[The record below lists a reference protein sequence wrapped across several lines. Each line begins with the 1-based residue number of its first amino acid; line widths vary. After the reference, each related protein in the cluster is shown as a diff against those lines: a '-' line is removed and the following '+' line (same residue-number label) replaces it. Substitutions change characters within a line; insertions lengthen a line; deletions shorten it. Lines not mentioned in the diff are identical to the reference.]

1 MLKPHF
7 MNDTIPYIYLPFVKD
22 TVDMTQPQLTIDA
35 EIQLALNGQGG
46 TIWNG
51 TDWGNQTDF
60 WKFLI
65 TRYGHY
71 RIMQQYTEEV
81 NDELICDPLDFNV
94 FTHPVLLANKEKY
107 NRLATSLKANY
118 DVLKPYNI
126 EEEHSRGSDSSKLS
140 TTYAEHTDTGKES
153 SMDSSTLVAK
163 DSTTYGNHTDTV
175 DRDHDRS
182 VTFKGN
188 AFESGMAE
196 IEHSKDSRIGNI
208 GNHSY
213 AELIEKEIKLARFNL
228 WDIIAKDILDNGC
241 LKIFYTSC

>member
-7 MNDTIPYIYLPFVKD
+7 MNDDIPYIYLPFVKD
-22 TVDMTQPQLTIDA
+22 TVDMTQPQLTVDA
-35 EIQLALNGQGG
+35 LIQLAINGSGG
-46 TIWNG
+46 TTWNT
-51 TDWGNQTDF
+51 TDWGNVTDF

-94 FTHPVLLANKEKY
+94 FTHPVLVANREKY
-107 NRLATSLKANY
+107 NRLAASLKKNY
-118 DVLKPYNI
+118 DVLSPYNI
-126 EEEHSRGSDSSKLS
+126 EEEHSIGEKHSKA
-140 TTYAEHTDTGKES
+140 TTHYGTHEDKNKES
-153 SMDSSTLVAK
+153 SMDNTTLYDKSSTYFDTHEDYVEREHNQ
-163 DSTTYGNHTDTV
+163 STTFAGNSFEPNSDDT
-175 DRDHDRS
+175 S
-182 VTFKGN
+182 
-188 AFESGMAE
+188 
-196 IEHSKDSRIGNI
+196 HSKDSRVGNI

-213 AELIEKEIKLARFNL
+213 AELIEKEIKLARYNF